1 MERKQTICP
10 KVDSPH
16 PLNSQEAR
24 ALTCRERGLHA
35 ETAQSALTVIL
46 KLGIGGLTSVMLV
59 VSGVVPGSVC
69 SSFFEASSQNCGS
82 LDHGYSL
89 ITMQLTSPPGGGFS
103 IYKTAHGRWLRMLS
117 VAREEERAL
126 TTLDDQTIFMWSP
139 LPVFLCFCLF
149 SLLIK
154 LTLWPKFFHRQKEC
168 RGHERQGP

>member
-1 MERKQTICP
+1 MERKQTVCP

-82 LDHGYSL
+82 LRHGYSVV
-89 ITMQLTSPPGGGFS
+89 IMQLTSSMWRGFPFLRDS
-103 IYKTAHGRWLRMLS
+103 SQDMAQSVIYCSWEGTKGPWLCLMAKL
-117 VAREEERAL
+117 L
-126 TTLDDQTIFMWSP
+126 LLGLLW
-139 LPVFLCFCLF
+139 LF
-149 SLLIK
+149 S
-154 LTLWPKFFHRQKEC
+154 FVSAFSHFS
-168 RGHERQGP
+168 G